1 MSNQTHQTGYAEVS
15 DSKDSNDTNIDVNE
29 LNKFSELASH
39 WWDRNG
45 EFKSLHDINPLRVD
59 YIEQQCD
66 GLFDKAVLDVG
77 CGGGI
82 LSEALAKK
90 GAKVTGIDMV
100 QASLDVANL
109 HRLESGVNVEYCLST
124 AENWAQKNAGRYDV
138 VCCLEMLEHVPEPAA
153 IVKACAKLVKPGGRV
168 IFSTLNRNTKSYL
181 MAIVAAEYLLNM
193 VPKGTHDH
201 SKFIRPAELCR
212 MIDETSLQVDEMI
225 GLHFNP
231 LKQDYYL
238 SEQNVDVNY
247 FVSCHLN
254 A

>member
-1 MSNQTHQTGYAEVS
+1 MS